1 MDQILSGVAMGAAL
15 TTAGVYSPDIIL
27 GQFKFTDFTMLQTFL
42 TAAAG
47 STLVVSAS
55 QALGL
60 TKLPHH
66 PAAPLGVLPSFRYDG
81 NLIGGALLGTGMVLA
96 GACPGTTLAQ
106 LGVGVRSG
114 RHAFTGAVLAGI
126 VWAGIRRKKMGEMKQ
141 ARAKQQEQQHAAA
154 SEKADST
161 TTNTI
166 TTPLPT
172 PTILNTSSSSSSLLG
187 GSSLPTA
194 LGLSKL
200 TIIATMESAFLL
212 AIYTLVRLTPAPAA
226 AARGIPPY
234 LAGLAIAGAQ
244 AVSLL
249 LRRSPIGASSA
260 FEELGWYFYPGSAI
274 KYAHI
279 LFSAGL
285 IGGAWAMAQAFPALR
300 PAAEIAASPAR
311 SVLGG
316 FLMVLGARMSGG
328 CTSGHGISGLSL
340 LSVSSV
346 VTVAAVFGAGAVVG
360 LLGW

>member
-126 VWAGIRRKKMGEMKQ
+126 VWAGIRRRKMGEMKQ
-141 ARAKQQEQQHAAA
+141 ARAKQQEQQAAA
-154 SEKADST
+154 SEKVDST
-161 TTNTI
+161 TTT
-166 TTPLPT
+166 TSTPLPT
-172 PTILNTSSSSSSLLG
+172 PTILNTSSSSSLLG
-187 GSSLPTA
+187 GSSLPTT

-212 AIYTLVRLTPAPAA
+212 AIYTLVQLTPAPAA
-226 AARGIPPY
+226 TVRGIPPY

-279 LFSAGL
+279 LFSVGL

-300 PAAEIAASPAR
+300 PAVEIAASPAR